1 MTKKRVLFLRFSSL
15 GDVILSNYCAMRV
28 KQKHPEWE
36 LTWLADSVYAP
47 LVRSQPWVDAVM
59 EWDRGKTGNIGFLNI
74 LRQVRRSKF
83 DILIDMHSSDRTTFF
98 SCVCGIPVRYG
109 SIRKKLPLKVYTNMV
124 YPELTD
130 GALEKCSSYLAAG
143 PLSERA
149 ASFFRDSAPA
159 RTLILAIGASY
170 EKKHWPLESWLSF
183 TKLAS
188 GSGYRLVLVGSGRD
202 EEEMAGGITARLAP
216 GSVINTVGKLS
227 ITELV
232 QVIGQGDF
240 CVSGDTGPLHIA
252 RALGVPAIGMFG
264 PSMLGKGYMESLHKV
279 FFSSCA
285 ELGCA
290 RWQCPKPCLE
300 TITPDSIMSCVDE
313 YFAEKESKK

>member
-1 MTKKRVLFLRFSSL
+1 MTKKKALFLRFSSL
-15 GDVILSNYCAMRV
+15 GDVITSNYCAMRV

-36 LTWLADSVYAP
+36 LTWLVDSFYAP
-47 LVRSQPWVDAVM
+47 LVGCQPWVDSVM
-59 EWDRGKTGNIGFLNI
+59 EWNRSGTGNIGFLNT
-74 LRQVRRSKF
+74 LRQVRRSQF
-83 DILIDMHSSDRTTFF
+83 DVLIDMHSSDRTTFF

-109 SIRKKLPLKVYTNMV
+109 SIKKKLPLKVYTNMV
-124 YPELTD
+124 YPELVS
-130 GALEKCSSYLAAG
+130 GGIEKCPSYLVAG

-149 ASFFRDSAPA
+149 ASFFGDSAPA

-170 EKKHWPLESWLSF
+170 EKKRWPPESWLDF
-183 TKLAS
+183 AKQAS
-188 GSGYRLVLVGSGRD
+188 AKGYRLVLVGSGRD
-202 EEEMAGGITARLAP
+202 EEEMASGIAARLAP

-227 ITELV
+227 VTELV
-232 QVIGQGDF
+232 QVVGKGDF

-264 PSMLGKGYMESLHKV
+264 PSLLGKGYMESLRKV

-290 RWQCPKPCLE
+290 KWQCGKPCLG
-300 TITPDSIMSCVDE
+300 TIAPDSVMSCVDD
-313 YFAEKESKK
+313 YFAEKESKR